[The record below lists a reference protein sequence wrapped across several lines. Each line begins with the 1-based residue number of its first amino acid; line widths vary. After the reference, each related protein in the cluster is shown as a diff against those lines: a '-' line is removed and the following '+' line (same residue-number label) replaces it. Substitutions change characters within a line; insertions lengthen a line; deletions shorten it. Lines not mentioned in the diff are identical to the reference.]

1 MEPSFWSW
9 EKVGKAKRLA
19 EIAESQWSPAFGAGK
34 RREAIGGINWGSES
48 QWSPAFGAGKSG
60 RLDWR
65 EARRIVVAMEP
76 SFWSWEKLALG
87 LVVGYFLNVAM
98 EPSFWSWEK
107 IVSSPLPSSG
117 HSRRNGAQLLELGKV
132 FSLGRKGKR
141 STCRN
146 GAQLLE
152 LGKAAADFCM
162 RPR

>member
-76 SFWSWEKLALG
+76 SFWSWEKAAHEHNLRRRPAGRNGAQLLELG
-87 LVVGYFLNVAM
+87 KASSRVGCGL
-98 EPSFWSWEK
+98 
-107 IVSSPLPSSG
+107 LPQ
-117 HSRRNGAQLLELGKV
+117 RRNGAQLLELGKDSQ
-132 FSLGRKGKR
+132 FSP
-141 STCRN
+141 T
-146 GAQLLE
+146 
-152 LGKAAADFCM
+152 
-162 RPR
+162 

>member
-1 MEPSFWSW
+1 MELGKVDSGQRQPRNQRLVAMEPSFWSW
-9 EKVGKAKRLA
+9 EKHLIHRRP
-19 EIAESQWSPAFGAGK
+19 PAG
-34 RREAIGGINWGSES
+34 RDPS
-48 QWSPAFGAGKSG
+48 QWSPAFGAGKSRQCG
-60 RLDWR
+60 SMTSM
-65 EARRIVVAMEP
+65 RRSRRNGAQLLE
-76 SFWSWEKLALG
+76 LG
-87 LVVGYFLNVAM
+87 KGAPIPAPTHQPNIVAM